1 MAYGA
6 ARCSAWR
13 GPPRRRTWP
22 PGGMCAAERIDLGG
36 VLAGE
41 GAATV
46 RAPAAVGVDD
56 DLAAGEAGIAVGAA
70 DGEAAGGVEVEDGV
84 GVEERRGNHLLDH
97 LLHGVLGDL
106 LVVHR
111 LVVLGGD
118 EHGVHRWGRIAPP
131 SFLYSIVTWV
141 LPSGR
146 TQGQVPFLRT
156 SVRR

>member
-1 MAYGA
+1 MQRLARACRDDGLGRLAGDVRRGA
-6 ARCSAWR
+6 VH
-13 GPPRRRTWP
+13 
-22 PGGMCAAERIDLGG
+22 LGG

-41 GAATV
+41 GAAAV

-56 DLAAGEAGIAVGAA
+56 DLAAGETRVAVGAA

-84 GVEERRGNHLLDH
+84 GVEEGRGDHLLDH
-97 LLHGVLGDL
+97 LLHEVLGDL

-118 EHGVHRWGRIAPP
+118 EHGVHALGRMAPP
-131 SFLYSIVTWV
+131 SFLYSMVTWV

-146 TQGQVPFLRT
+146 THGQVPFLRT